1 MEQGVCQHES
11 GELPASDCPSL
22 RKNLFDCQYR
32 FHSGGLQGS
41 FVLASLA
48 LIPERPD
55 GQSTVGRF
63 VPESSTGWISATTPP
78 ADNSYWGS
86 PTTRQT
92 EKKNRLLT
100 VAELYPEIVSSK
112 RKEDDQPSCGAAEAL
127 TRQEPFINQT
137 LAYHSLAMLTQLL
150 RRGFLT
156 YQGGFCNL
164 ATGQLVPMSVGHTYS
179 DATKSTENRVVA

>member
-1 MEQGVCQHES
+1 M
-11 GELPASDCPSL
+11 SDCPSL
-22 RKNLFDCQYR
+22 RKNLVDCRYR
-32 FHSGGLQGS
+32 FHSAGLQGS

-63 VPESSTGWISATTPP
+63 APESSTGWISATTPP

-92 EKKNRLLT
+92 GRRESALDRSGAVSGDRLQQT
-100 VAELYPEIVSSK
+100 K
-112 RKEDDQPSCGAAEAL
+112 RGRSAL
-127 TRQEPFINQT
+127 LQCRRSPNSTEPFINQT

-179 DATKSTENRVVA
+179 DATKSTENCVVA